1 MFPQRV
7 ADEDIEVSITLD
19 ISKCRPGDG
28 VPANIC
34 YSEGHVSTLSFKG
47 WIVGAWSC
55 GVAKEKSLAV
65 VLANEKIEVAV
76 PSISAKLGWRSCRY
90 PQSRGLVST
99 ISGVSR
105 SSRRTGVAEEFGCAV
120 SIADEE
126 IEVAIV
132 IEIRQGGLAPRP
144 TSVIPKGLFPPSRV

>member
-1 MFPQRV
+1 M
-7 ADEDIEVSITLD
+7 
-19 ISKCRPGDG
+19 
-28 VPANIC
+28 
-34 YSEGHVSTLSFKG
+34 
-47 WIVGAWSC
+47 GAWSC

-76 PSISAKLGWRSCRY
+76 AIDIGQGWAGVAADIRN
-90 PQSRGLVST
+90 PEGLVST

-132 IEIRQGGLAPRP
+132 IEIRQGRP
-144 TSVIPKGLFPPSRV
+144 GTSTNISDPKGTISLLLECRQEPSQNCPGRRWALWCR